1 MTLQSAIVTSSYRGD
16 FERCRLLCESMD
28 QRVTGQSRHL
38 IMVEG
43 ADVALFR
50 QLAGPRREIVDE
62 RDLLPR
68 WLRPF
73 PDPLSLGRRRIW
85 LTPKGPPLRGWHVQQ
100 LRRLAISAL
109 LDEEVVVSVDS
120 DVVFLR
126 PFDLGWFHRNGGVD
140 FFRRPGSVAFLDEP
154 ARGEHRAWS
163 RRAGAMLGIDAPPT
177 TDEGYIGTLLPWR
190 TDTVR
195 EMKARMEAVG
205 GRSWMSTLV
214 GGRALSECTLYGRFV
229 AELENRPDRHAP
241 TDVELCHMYWNGAA
255 LDSEALDDFSR
266 GLAPHQVAAG
276 IQSFTGT
283 DPALIRRAVGLT

>member
-28 QRVTGQSRHL
+28 QRVSGHTRHL

-43 ADVALFR
+43 ADMALFR
-50 QLAGPRREIVDE
+50 QLAGPKREIVDE

-73 PDPLSLGRRRIW
+73 PDPISLGRRRIW

-100 LRRLAISAL
+100 LRRLAIAAA
-109 LDEEVVVSVDS
+109 LDETVVVSVDS

-126 PFDLGWFHRNGGVD
+126 AFDLAWFHRTGAVN
-140 FFRRPGSVAFLDEP
+140 FYSRPNAIAHLPEP
-154 ARGEHRAWS
+154 ARSEQGAWS
-163 RRAGAMLGIDAPPT
+163 LRAGQMLGIETPAISDA
-177 TDEGYIGTLLPWR
+177 GYIATLIAWR
-190 TDTVR
+190 SDTVR
-195 EMKARMEAVG
+195 DMQKRIEAVS

-214 GGRALSECTLYGRFV
+214 RRRALSECILYGRFV
-229 AELENRPDRHAP
+229 DEVENRPDRHARSAL
-241 TDVELCHMYWNGAA
+241 ELCHMYWDGAA
-255 LDSEALDDFSR
+255 LNAAALADFSR
-266 GLAPHQVAAG
+266 GLEPHQVAAG

-283 DPALIRRAVGLT
+283 DPALIRRAVGLS